1 MSNYKRICEFI
12 NEFNRND
19 LFTRK
24 ELFEQCVEPYSKNTI
39 DQYRRVFEANNII
52 VKIKPGIYM
61 KLYDIPED
69 ITYTELVPYIDLGKL
84 NVGKHNV
91 KVKFENTNNI
101 DIVEDAILEVTIE
114 DKNEVKES
122 NGDTVKKEED

>member
-24 ELFEQCVEPYSKNTI
+24 ELFEQCIEPYSENTI

-61 KLYDIPED
+61 KLHDIPED
-69 ITYTELVPYIDLGKL
+69 ITYTELVERAYGKASRAGIYSVFGKR
-84 NVGKHNV
+84 VGTRTTRTEANPLYSSSQSI
-91 KVKFENTNNI
+91 F
-101 DIVEDAILEVTIE
+101 
-114 DKNEVKES
+114 
-122 NGDTVKKEED
+122 DTL